1 MSYNHKPMSGKM
13 PTDPNLS
20 IDVKN
25 TELEE
30 LVALYSKENTVENL
44 NKLLSCIVKC
54 RVLVPAELTESKK
67 PAPCMIK
74 NNDNQIYL
82 PIYTSKEQ
90 IPQKPKSP
98 LIMNVPYAGIN
109 MTAAQNPEVQGIVI
123 NPFSGN
129 LIFKKELL
137 LKIKEVVEAQG
148 KAQANAQADGKDG
161 ANGNAPQMKTMKLT
175 QQQYLQF
182 EKRQFEGIFLP
193 KKMFGDPENFF
204 NELCERKEEY
214 IDQLFEESYQEKR
227 MYPYL
232 PEDFSVM
239 AMNITEKL
247 LVVRLDMPLK
257 DMSPF
262 ASVRIY
268 LTWNVDQK
276 EAHYYLIETG
286 KVRDEYLLGEINS
299 QITHI
304 NHEGAPIEGAELQKI
319 VDMASRKPE
328 MTS

>member
-1 MSYNHKPMSGKM
+1 MSNYNKMPMSGKM
-13 PTDPNLS
+13 PEDPNLT
-20 IDVKN
+20 IEVNN
-25 TELEE
+25 TELEQ
-30 LVALYSKENTVENL
+30 LVDLYSKDKTIENL

-74 NNDNQIYL
+74 NKEDEIYL
-82 PIYTSKEQ
+82 PIYTSKAQ

-109 MTAAQNPEVQGIVI
+109 LTAAQSPEVQGIVI
-123 NPFSGN
+123 NPFSSN

-137 LKIKEVVEAQG
+137 LKIKEVVEAMAKAPKDAEG
-148 KAQANAQADGKDG
+148 K
-161 ANGNAPQMKTMKLT
+161 APQMKTMKLT

-193 KKMFGDPENFF
+193 KKMYAEPETFF
-204 NELCERKEEY
+204 QELCDKKEEY
-214 IDQLFEESYQEKR
+214 LDQLFEESYKEKR

-239 AMNITEKL
+239 AMNITEDL
-247 LVVRLDMPLK
+247 LVVRVDMPLK

-262 ASVRIY
+262 ACVRIY
-268 LTWNVDQK
+268 LTWNSAKK
-276 EAHYYLIETG
+276 EAHYYTIETG
-286 KVRDEYLLGEINS
+286 KVQKEYLLGEINS
-299 QITHI
+299 QMTHI
-304 NHEGAPIEGAELQKI
+304 NHEAAPVEGAELQKI
-319 VDMASRKPE
+319 VDMASQTPE
-328 MTS
+328 LTS

>member
-1 MSYNHKPMSGKM
+1 MSNKNIPLSGQT
-13 PTDPNLS
+13 PADPNLTLE
-20 IDVKN
+20 VKN
-25 TELEE
+25 SELEQ
-30 LVALYSKENTVENL
+30 LLDLYAKDKSIENL

-54 RVLVPAELTESKK
+54 RVLVPAEMAENQK

-74 NNDNQIYL
+74 NKEDEVYL
-82 PIYTSKEQ
+82 PIYTSKAQ

-109 MTAAQNPEVQGIVI
+109 MTAAQSLEVQGIVI

-137 LKIKEVVEAQG
+137 LKIKEVVEAQA
-148 KAQANAQADGKDG
+148 KAPKD
-161 ANGNAPQMKTMKLT
+161 AEGNAPQMKTMKLT

-182 EKRQFEGIFLP
+182 ERRQFEGMFLP
-193 KKMFGDPENFF
+193 KKMYADPETFF
-204 NELCERKEEY
+204 KELCEKKEEY
-214 IDQLFEESYQEKR
+214 VDQLFEEAYKEKR

-239 AMNITEKL
+239 AMNITEEL
-247 LVVRLDMPLK
+247 LVVRVDMPLK
-257 DMSPF
+257 DMSPC
-262 ASVRIY
+262 ASVRLY
-268 LTWNVDQK
+268 LTWVEKQK

-286 KVRDEYLLGEINS
+286 QVRDEYLLGEINS
-299 QITHI
+299 QMAHL
-304 NHEGAPIEGAELQKI
+304 NHGEAPVEGAELQKI
-319 VDMASRKPE
+319 VDMVSQKPE